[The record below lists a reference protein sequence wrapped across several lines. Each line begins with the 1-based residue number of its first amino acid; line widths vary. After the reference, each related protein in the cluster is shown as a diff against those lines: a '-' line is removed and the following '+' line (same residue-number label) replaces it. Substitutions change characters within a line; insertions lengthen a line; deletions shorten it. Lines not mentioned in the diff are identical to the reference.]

1 VKAAQTP
8 LKEKHVTVTSSI
20 QICYGVIVT
29 VDIDLGGECK
39 GICALVS
46 CKGMPINSHSP
57 PKKIF
62 CRKETPNSVGELKG

>member
-57 PKKIF
+57 PKKNILPE
-62 CRKETPNSVGELKG
+62 RDPK